1 MSIISN
7 GNVVI
12 DSGAIDSNEIDT
24 SQLTDGAVTANKI
37 ASTLDLSSKTVTLF
51 SGSIKNMSVVELNSI
66 GTGSS
71 GSSYN
76 TRTDGGVTTNNS
88 SHTFSYGFTATDSS
102 KMAFAIH
109 QINHNNGGH
118 FSKNQYDF
126 RSLSTT
132 GATMVVTDRANSTG
146 VNFRI
151 ICVEYA

>member
-24 SQLTDGAVTANKI
+24 DQLTDGAVTANKI

-71 GSSYN
+71 GGSYI
-76 TRTDGGVTTNNS
+76 TRTDGTDAINGS
-88 SHTFSYGFTATDSS
+88 SHTFTYGFTAASAS
-102 KMAFAIH
+102 KMAFAAH
-109 QINHNNGGH
+109 QVNHNNGGH
-118 FSKNQYDF
+118 FSKDHYDF
-126 RSLSTT
+126 RSPSTT
-132 GATMVVTDRANSTG
+132 GATMVVNDRANSTS
-146 VNFRI
+146 VNIRI